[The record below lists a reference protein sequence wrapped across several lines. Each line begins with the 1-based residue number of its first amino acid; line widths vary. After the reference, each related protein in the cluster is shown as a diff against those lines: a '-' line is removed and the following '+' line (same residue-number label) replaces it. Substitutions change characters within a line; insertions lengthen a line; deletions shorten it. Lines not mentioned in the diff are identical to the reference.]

1 MAAAKVPTNVSVRAD
16 LVKSARG
23 FQINISEILEVAL
36 EQEVRRRQRARW
48 LEENED
54 AIDGYNA
61 RVAAKGVFS
70 DAWRKF

>member
-61 RVAAKGVFS
+61 RVAAKGVFG

>member
-16 LVKSARG
+16 LVKAARA
-23 FQINISEILEVAL
+23 FQINISEVLEAAL
-36 EQEVRRRQRARW
+36 EREVRQRERARW

-61 RVAAKGVFS
+61 RVADHGVFS